1 MNEMDDV
8 VMMTDEQSMWFQRVN
23 DCKRAKHA
31 PYQQYTEALRQLKAA
46 KRELERVSDGQAIG
60 KTMVPTKSK
69 PS

>member
-31 PYQQYTEALRQLKAA
+31 AYQQYTEAWRQ
-46 KRELERVSDGQAIG
+46 
-60 KTMVPTKSK
+60 
-69 PS
+69 